1 MSRWNVAATA
11 AELNGVPSLKRI
23 PFRSGI
29 VTVSLS
35 FETVAGPEASSGT
48 TCPEALL
55 SYSVSQIVRRTSRD
69 ASCGL
74 RSGSRVVGVPVV
86 RPTVS
91 VPPFW
96 IAGGLVAA
104 EAAAS
109 ESSATALAASRATA
123 PRDPFTDWDPP
134 GDG

>member
-48 TCPEALL
+48 VCP
-55 SYSVSQIVRRTSRD
+55 
-69 ASCGL
+69 
-74 RSGSRVVGVPVV
+74 
-86 RPTVS
+86 
-91 VPPFW
+91 
-96 IAGGLVAA
+96 
-104 EAAAS
+104 
-109 ESSATALAASRATA
+109 
-123 PRDPFTDWDPP
+123 
-134 GDG
+134 

>member
-11 AELNGVPSLKRI
+11 AESNGVPSLKRT

-48 TCPEALL
+48 VRPAASL

-69 ASCGL
+69 ASCGFL
-74 RSGSRVVGVPVV
+74 SGSSVVGVPVV

-91 VPPFW
+91 VPPF
-96 IAGGLVAA
+96 
-104 EAAAS
+104 
-109 ESSATALAASRATA
+109 
-123 PRDPFTDWDPP
+123 
-134 GDG
+134 